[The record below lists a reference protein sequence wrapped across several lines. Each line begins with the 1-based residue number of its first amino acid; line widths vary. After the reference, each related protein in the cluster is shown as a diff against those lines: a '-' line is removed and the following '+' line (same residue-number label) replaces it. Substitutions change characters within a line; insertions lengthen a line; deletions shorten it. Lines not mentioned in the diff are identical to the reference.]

1 MSIHGDTP
9 EDWTNPRKRL
19 VQEFTS
25 RFRGNTVRRS
35 ARFRGVDGVS
45 YVVGDVTRLT
55 SASLG
60 TFDFFVDI
68 GCFQGL
74 DARQRPC
81 QGRGVRALANP
92 GATLP
97 LLIFGPGRWRRPV
110 GGASQ
115 QMVSGWCYRRLPSRQ
130 RR

>member
-1 MSIHGDTP
+1 MLGWAESQPRTGDTLNTLQFHLAHLGYVR
-9 EDWTNPRKRL
+9 EAVA
-19 VQEFTS
+19 VQKEA
-25 RFRGNTVRRS
+25 V
-35 ARFRGVDGVS
+35 A
-45 YVVGDVTRLT
+45 
-55 SASLG
+55 ASG
-60 TFDFFVDI
+60 TA
-68 GCFQGL
+68 
-74 DARQRPC
+74 ARQRPC

-115 QMVSGWCYRRLPSRQ
+115 QMVSGWCYRRLPSGQ